1 MKISPLLVAPT
12 LLAAG
17 DVAARDIPQNVRD
30 LYNSIRDKASCSDEL
45 ATGFYAIDNGPDT
58 FSYCGDHLS
67 DGVIYIQGRRGAL
80 ADMDVDCDGVQ
91 GGPQDDGRCS
101 FGRSPDY
108 QDTTAFQDVVAGY
121 NAGIQDLNTYVHPYV
136 VFGNTGSKP
145 DWRVFD
151 PTQHGIRP
159 LSVVA
164 VVCGDMLVYG
174 VWGDTNGDDGDHPMV
189 GEASL
194 ALATACEGTAMSGS
208 NGYSQ
213 TDILYL
219 AFKGD
224 DAVPGAKGANW
235 TAADYGAF
243 EASIQELGDR
253 LVERIGSG
261 ASSAHAQ
268 VPWAA
273 VLGAM
278 LAGMVWVAI

>member
-1 MKISPLLVAPT
+1 MKISPLIALA
-12 LLAAG
+12 LLASG
-17 DVAARDIPQNVRD
+17 GIVAREIPQNVRD
-30 LYNSIRDKASCSDEL
+30 LYNTIKDKGSCSDEL
-45 ATGFYAIDNGPDT
+45 ATGFRATDNGPDT

-67 DGVIYIQGRRGAL
+67 DGVIYIQGRGGAL

-101 FGRSPDY
+101 VGRSPDY

-121 NAGIQDLNTYVHPYV
+121 NAGIQDLNAYVHPYV

-145 DWRVFD
+145 GWRDFD
-151 PTQHGIRP
+151 PTKHGVQP

-164 VVCGDMLVYG
+164 VVCSDKLVYG
-174 VWGDTNGDDGDHPMV
+174 VWGDTNGDDGNHPMV

-194 ALATACEGTAMSGS
+194 ALATACEGTSMSGS

-243 EASIQELGDR
+243 EASIEELGDR
-253 LVERIGSG
+253 LVEGIGSG
-261 ASSAHAQ
+261 AGAAR
-268 VPWAA
+268 VPWTA
-273 VLGAM
+273 VLGAVLM
-278 LAGMVWVAI
+278 GMVWVVI